1 MVLVRTTRW
10 VRVSSPVPEDL
21 VYAISSGSVT
31 RQAISG
37 LSPSPRFR
45 RPSSVAAGTVTLR
58 DSQSVALV

>member
-1 MVLVRTTRW
+1 M
-10 VRVSSPVPEDL
+10 PEDL